1 MDLIKTEIKVNRSK
15 VKIKSTENVCLGQA
29 KTK

>member
-1 MDLIKTEIKVNRSK
+1 MDLIKTEIKVKQGK
-15 VKIKSTENVCLGQA
+15 VKIKSTDNVCLGQA